1 MKIMARRKVVLD
13 GAAKAVLR
21 DRQRE
26 HGAPENTFE
35 THAQLWSVYLSQ
47 KSGKAINLTP
57 GDVAAM
63 MILFK
68 VGRMMANSGNGD
80 NWIDIAGYAACGSE
94 VAAAMVDVTQEEAAA
109 ALQEQ
114 ANAAVMKN
122 PERIQVAPVVGRG
135 SEPLTFVGDDLR
147 ARFGINGSC
156 DAAK

>member
-94 VAAAMVDVTQEEAAA
+94 VAAAMVDVTQEEAAK

-114 ANAAVMKN
+114 ANAAAAQEQANHAQEKWRPSPSLLSPLV
-122 PERIQVAPVVGRG
+122 PGR
-135 SEPLTFVGDDLR
+135 SLR
-147 ARFGINGSC
+147 EHFGNC
-156 DAAK
+156 DGCK